1 MEIKKSKVG
10 ILIRTKNRPLCL
22 ERAIVH
28 IISQTFKNWHMH
40 ILNDGG
46 NLEDIKSIIKQY
58 DSRINGRVTLYDNRS
73 SVGRGNALS
82 QLISYSNEDYLLIND
97 DDDTIENEF
106 LEKTSYFLD
115 NNEKCVGV
123 VTSNYDVFETIEN
136 NKIKTISKRDDFG
149 KRDSLFI
156 DYLSYISSDI
166 AIIPICIL
174 FRKRPISLSGSI
186 DVNLDFMEDYDFFV
200 RLLMQGEFGVITE
213 TLASYHHRIDS
224 NSDYDTTRTVMD
236 QGYKDLYFNHK
247 LRSAIS
253 KNDNLSKMICSSI
266 IETRNKRILF
276 NKIDTN
282 YKNVIEC
289 ISTLAKVMAL
299 TQEKINTIS
308 NNTEK
313 LAHSMQ
319 ILTQILIEKNK

>member
-1 MEIKKSKVG
+1 MKIKESKIG

-46 NLEDIKSIIKQY
+46 NFEEVERIIKNY
-58 DSRINGRVTLYDNRS
+58 ESRIDGRVTLYDNRS

-82 QLISYSNEDYLLIND
+82 QLISYSSEEYLLIND
-97 DDDTIENEF
+97 DDDTIEHDF
-106 LEKTSYFLD
+106 LEKTSAYLD
-115 NNEKCVGV
+115 DNERCVGV

-136 NKIKTISKRDDFG
+136 NTIKTIAKRDDFG
-149 KRDSLFI
+149 KRDSMFI
-156 DYLSYISSDI
+156 DYLSYLSSDI
-166 AIIPICIL
+166 AIIPICML
-174 FRKRPISLSGSI
+174 FRKRTISLSGSI

-200 RLLMQGEFGVITE
+200 RLLMHGEFGVITE

-224 NSDYDTTRTVMD
+224 NSDYDTTRTVMN

-247 LRSAIS
+247 VRIAIS
-253 KNDNLSKMICSSI
+253 NNDNLSKIICSSI

-282 YKNVIEC
+282 YKNTIEC
-289 ISTLAKVMAL
+289 ISNMAKVMAL

-308 NNTEK
+308 NNTEN

-319 ILTQILIEKNK
+319 VLTQILIDKNK